1 MPEVQALKALR
12 TGDAS
17 AFLSSDPT
25 DIGQPIGDLQPV
37 REAVGAM
44 MNEGWV
50 KDRQGWDDWK
60 AAVWR
65 RNRAVAE
72 KILRDMP

>member
-12 TGDAS
+12 TGDATT
-17 AFLSSDPT
+17 FLSSDPA

-37 REAVGAM
+37 REAVTAM
-44 MNEGWV
+44 MGEGWV

-60 AAVWR
+60 AGVWQK
-65 RNRAVAE
+65 NRDVAE
-72 KILRDMP
+72 KILRDML